1 MNIDCGIVRD
11 LLPLYAEDI
20 CGEETKLAVEEHL
33 KRCADCRARLEDMK
47 ASDSTAPVSALPL
60 KAVSKKIRKNRHR
73 AVVLALCT
81 LLFFV
86 TAYYGR
92 IKQPDPIPYSEDFF
106 FSFTKD
112 ESGIWMQYDEILSIL
127 SIEGRGMIDG
137 DYAFTM
143 FFEKARTVPTLYD
156 DLPDP
161 PWQAKRNYGNI
172 ATGTILFP
180 SPEDTQVL
188 IYYAN
193 PEGPA
198 TLLYGNSPSDSFGF
212 AVLPRLAQNYYVIA
226 MGVLFLFL
234 ALLSLIFWLLKKPKA
249 GRILMYISSF
259 PLSYVISHFAVKG
272 TSQISWDI
280 LLDLRYI
287 LIAAAFASA
296 TMILTAIQIR
306 AWRQAQNQ
314 ANQAR

>member
-1 MNIDCGIVRD
+1 MSMNCGIIRD

-33 KRCADCRARLEDMK
+33 KGCADCRVSLDNIK
-47 ASDSTAPVSALPL
+47 VSDSTAPVSALPI
-60 KAVSKKIRKNRHR
+60 KAVSRKIRNNRLR
-73 AVVLALCT
+73 AVALALCT

-92 IKQPDPIPYSEDFF
+92 IRQPDPVPYSEDFF

-112 ESGIWMQYDEILSIL
+112 ESGIWMQYDEGLSIL
-127 SIEGRGMIDG
+127 SIEGGGMIDG
-137 DYAFTM
+137 DYTFTM

-161 PWQAKRNYGNI
+161 SRQAKGNYGNI
-172 ATGTILFP
+172 ATDYIFFP
-180 SPEDTQVL
+180 SPKDTQVL

-193 PEGPA
+193 PDGPA
-198 TLLYGNSPSDSFGF
+198 ALLYGNSPSDSFGF

-226 MGVLFLFL
+226 MGVLFLLL
-234 ALLSLIFWLLKKPKA
+234 ALLSLIFRLLKKPRA

-259 PLSYVISHFAVKG
+259 PLGYMISHFAVKG
-272 TSQISWDI
+272 TSHISWDI
-280 LLDLRYI
+280 QLDLKYI
-287 LIAAAFASA
+287 LISAAFASA
-296 TMILTAIQIR
+296 AMTLSAMWIR
-306 AWRQAQNQ
+306 DKNQ
-314 ANQAR
+314 AKGKAG